1 MRRRNRRAAKRVVQK
16 NKRKVARKQA
26 APALTADLQKRLAQ
40 RTHERDEA
48 LEREK
53 RKCCASSVRLPAGLS
68 RSSRP
73 CWKMRFVY
81 VEQILACFS
90 CARGMGFAE
99 WRCTTR
105 GPPTSR

>member
-1 MRRRNRRAAKRVVQK
+1 MRRRTTGSAKRRVQQ
-16 NKRKVARKQA
+16 NKRKVRKKQA

-53 RKCCASSVRLPAGLS
+53 AIAEVSSARLPAGLS
-68 RSSRP
+68 RSSKP

-81 VEQILACFS
+81 VEQILVCFS